1 MAFQSSGALHFGYGE
16 RTVMERKAP
25 AARGDEGRE
34 TLGGSFSGSLTTTA
48 YRAQIVA
55 ARFALPIETAAIIAA
70 LAWGAH
76 HG

>member
-1 MAFQSSGALHFGYGE
+1 
-16 RTVMERKAP
+16 MERKAP
-25 AARGDEGRE
+25 AALGSEGRE
-34 TLGGSFSGSLTTTA
+34 TLGGGFSGPFSTTA

-55 ARFALPIETAAIIAA
+55 ARYALPIETAAIIAA